1 LLPGIFLILVGYVGC
16 DFVLANIF
24 LFFALGFNGAALI
37 SNLSNNQD
45 LAPNFAGFLYGIMNT
60 VGSTSGMIIPPI
72 VEEIAGKFGVS
83 LQINSSSS
91 LMKVRGSS
99 AASLLIANSI
109 SRTQCALMYIKIV
122 VHIDINI

>member
-1 LLPGIFLILVGYVGC
+1 LVGYVGC

-60 VGSTSGMIIPPI
+60 IGTTSGMIIPPM

-83 LQINSSSS
+83 LLQINYFNEKSVTNFF
-91 LMKVRGSS
+91 LFFVRNYYHN
-99 AASLLIANSI
+99 LLI
-109 SRTQCALMYIKIV
+109 
-122 VHIDINI
+122 